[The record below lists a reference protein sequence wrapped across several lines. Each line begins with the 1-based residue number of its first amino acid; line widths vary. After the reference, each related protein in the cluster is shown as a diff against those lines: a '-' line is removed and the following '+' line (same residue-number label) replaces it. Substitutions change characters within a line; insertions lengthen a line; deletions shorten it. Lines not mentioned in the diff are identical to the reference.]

1 MYYLAKKISFKIM
14 FSFTKDSEIERY
26 HTIRK
31 AFVHPASG
39 RHSWGALV
47 SLLEEVGKRPPNQSA
62 LGLQEREFQGLFWLM
77 HLQFLVP
84 CRVSD
89 HQSAPT
95 GFKNHLNH
103 NCVINMLS
111 SPKQGHSHPMGYAK
125 YFST

>member
-1 MYYLAKKISFKIM
+1 MGSIN
-14 FSFTKDSEIERY
+14 
-26 HTIRK
+26 
-31 AFVHPASG
+31 
-39 RHSWGALV
+39 AL
-47 SLLEEVGKRPPNQSA
+47 SLLLEEVGKRPPNQSA

-89 HQSAPT
+89 RQSAPR

-103 NCVINMLS
+103 NCVINMLP
-111 SPKQGHSHPMGYAK
+111 SPKQGHFHPMGYAK